1 MSPIKNTDVP
11 FSLSA
16 TFLPLTIAAD
26 RSADDAARTSRARH
40 FARRRSLGNPR
51 ARTSRP
57 RIAARVVIV
66 DGGALIVVARII
78 IVVVVVVVVVVV
90 PVRAFRSED
99 ANE

>member
-1 MSPIKNTDVP
+1 
-11 FSLSA
+11 
-16 TFLPLTIAAD
+16 LTIAAD

-66 DGGALIVVARII
+66 DGVVIVVACII
-78 IVVVVVVVVVVV
+78 VVVVVVVVV